1 METIQIKSGQGD
13 YKVDF
18 ISNLSHLVDIIQQ
31 TLSSIIVIDRNIAK
45 LYENLVQPLK
55 KTNPIIEIDATE
67 VEKSLIGVSKV
78 LTYMQEQNATKKN
91 IIIAIGGGIIED
103 IAAFAAHVYYRGV
116 KWIYIPTTLLSMCDS
131 CIGAKVGINFNNY
144 KNQLGF
150 FHSPTK
156 VLVYTGFLDTL
167 IDFDISSGYGEI
179 LKLSLTGPNPFFNK
193 LVSALSKEG
202 FKNSDID
209 NFIYKSLL
217 IKKHYIEIDE
227 YDIGLRRKLNYGH
240 TFGHALETVTDYE
253 IPHGLAVAWGVDLAN
268 WISFQR
274 GLLKE
279 GDFLGIHESI
289 KQYFKF
295 TISKKVSA
303 PELFNFMKRDKKA
316 SDDKINLILLE
327 KPGILKIVP
336 TNIDNALELLVGEY
350 LSSVNIAN

>member
-1 METIQIKSGQGD
+1 
-13 YKVDF
+13 
-18 ISNLSHLVDIIQQ
+18 
-31 TLSSIIVIDRNIAK
+31 
-45 LYENLVQPLK
+45 
-55 KTNPIIEIDATE
+55 
-67 VEKSLIGVSKV
+67 
-78 LTYMQEQNATKKN
+78 
-91 IIIAIGGGIIED
+91 
-103 IAAFAAHVYYRGV
+103 
-116 KWIYIPTTLLSMCDS
+116 MCDS

-150 FHSPTK
+150 FYSPTK

-167 IDFDISSGYGEI
+167 TDFDISSSYGEI

-193 LVSALSKEG
+193 LISALSKEG
-202 FKNSDID
+202 FKNSGID

-279 GDFLGIHESI
+279 GDFLRIHELI

-303 PELFNFMKRDKKA
+303 PELCNFMKRDKKVA
-316 SDDKINLILLE
+316 VDKINLILL
-327 KPGILKIVP
+327 KKLGILKIVP
-336 TNIDNALELLVGEY
+336 ATIDNALELLVSEY
-350 LSSVNIAN
+350 LRNINISN